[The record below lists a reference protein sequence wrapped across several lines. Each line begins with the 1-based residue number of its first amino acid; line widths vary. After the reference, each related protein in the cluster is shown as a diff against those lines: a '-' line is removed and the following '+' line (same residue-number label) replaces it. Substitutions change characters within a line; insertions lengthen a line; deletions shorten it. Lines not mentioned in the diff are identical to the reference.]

1 VTRKHKESILV
12 FDSVVNM
19 FVVQTTCA
27 LGVVR
32 DFKELAKYNLRM
44 LTNPELEKKPP
55 SSKDTSSKPEA
66 NPLERPVQEDA
77 PPATTSDAAD
87 ATLAVESED
96 KLEDSKTADL
106 DKTTVDAK
114 AEP

>member
-1 VTRKHKESILV
+1 MIQLSSTLL
-12 FDSVVNM
+12 
-19 FVVQTTCA
+19 QTTCA

-55 SSKDTSSKPEA
+55 SSKETSSKPEA
-66 NPLERPVQEDA
+66 DTLERPVQEDA
-77 PPATTSDAAD
+77 PPPTADAAD
-87 ATLAVESED
+87 TTPAVEPED

-106 DKTTVDAK
+106 DKTSGEAK
-114 AEP
+114 ADP